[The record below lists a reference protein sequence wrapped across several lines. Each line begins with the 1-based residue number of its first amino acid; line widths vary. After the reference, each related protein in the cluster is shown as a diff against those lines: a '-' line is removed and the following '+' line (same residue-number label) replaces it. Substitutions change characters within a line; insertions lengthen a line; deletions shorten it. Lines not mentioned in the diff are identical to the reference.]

1 MVNSRR
7 FDPYKSFKFR
17 VAFAALGI
25 AAFGVLKKLLGG
37 APASKRHKKVSG
49 TRPIAEL
56 EAGARPIEAVGTST
70 AGFVGTAP
78 KKRRKGRPAPSRGRR
93 GPRKTKTGAS

>member
-25 AAFGVLKKLLGG
+25 AAFGIVKKLLRS
-37 APASKRHKKVSG
+37 ATASKRHKNGFRRSG
-49 TRPIAEL
+49 NC
-56 EAGARPIEAVGTST
+56 
-70 AGFVGTAP
+70 
-78 KKRRKGRPAPSRGRR
+78 
-93 GPRKTKTGAS
+93 